1 MGRNFLSSTQAVQQV
16 IADLKPFTEMLPP
29 QDRLVFDR
37 FYEYALN
44 NRAAIANAAS
54 LLPLEATL
62 LILLLEE
69 HKRTQR
75 LYSELRL
82 EIDRLKKATYRPD
95 ESTSLDGSSP

>member
-82 EIDRLKKATYRPD
+82 EIDRLKKAADRPD
-95 ESTSLDGSSP
+95 ESPSLDGSSP

>member
-16 IADLKPFTEMLPP
+16 IADLKPFTAMLPP
-29 QDRLVFDR
+29 QDRLIFDR

-69 HKRTQR
+69 HKRTQC

-82 EIDRLKKATYRPD
+82 EIDRLKKAPYRPEEPSPPD
-95 ESTSLDGSSP
+95 DGSP

>member
-29 QDRLVFDR
+29 QDRLIFDK
-37 FYEYALN
+37 FYEHALN

-82 EIDRLKKATYRPD
+82 EIDRLKKAASRP
-95 ESTSLDGSSP
+95 EEHPSLDDSSP

>member
-82 EIDRLKKATYRPD
+82 EIDRLKKAASQLEEPP
-95 ESTSLDGSSP
+95 SLDGGSP